1 MCIFAAYQMANTKK
15 YETVIGL
22 EVHARLLTRTKLFCG
37 DSSVFGD
44 DPNTNI
50 SPITLAHPGTLP
62 KMNKEAIAFA
72 VKLGLAC
79 HSEISKQNYFA
90 RKNYFYPDLPKG
102 YQVSQHTTPICKGGY
117 VSIQT
122 SSGKKNV
129 QLNRIHMEEDAGK
142 SLHDIFENETA
153 LDFNRA
159 GTPLLE
165 IVTEPDLSSGDEAY
179 AFLTEL
185 RKLVRYLEICDGNM
199 EEGSLRCDA
208 NISVRKAGEK
218 KLGTKVEVKNL
229 NSIRNV
235 KTAIEYEASRLISML
250 ENGETIQQQT
260 RSFIQKDSL
269 GDAASGTTFAIRD
282 KEDAEDYRYFPE
294 PDLTPFDLSNEF
306 INSVKHS
313 IPVLQK
319 ERMEN
324 YISTYQLSEYDA
336 AALTEEK
343 KFADYFEQLIKT
355 PSPQSE
361 EGIRPKS
368 AANWMLGPV
377 KSWLN
382 EEEKDIDE
390 FPVLPSKLAALITLV
405 EQDKLSFSAASSKL
419 FPLLIKD
426 PKADPLTEAGKLNLI
441 MESNSDYI
449 LPIADAVLLQF
460 EAKVT
465 EYKKGKKGL
474 LALFVGEVIKRS
486 KGKADPKVVN
496 EILIKKLNK

>member
-1 MCIFAAYQMANTKK
+1 METKQE
-15 YETVIGL
+15 YEIVVGL
-22 EVHARLLTRTKLFCG
+22 EVHARLLTRSKLFCG
-37 DSSVFGD
+37 DSSVFGNE
-44 DPNTNI
+44 PNTNI
-50 SPITLAHPGTLP
+50 SPITLAYPGTLP
-62 KMNKEAIAFA
+62 KMNKEAIGFA

-79 HSEISKQNYFA
+79 HSEIEKQNYFA

-117 VSIQT
+117 ITIKT
-122 SSGKKNV
+122 SAGEKNV

-142 SLHDIFENETA
+142 SLHDVFANETA
-153 LDFNRA
+153 LDYNRA
-159 GTPLLE
+159 GVPLLE
-165 IVTEPDLSSGDEAY
+165 IVTEPDLRSGDEAY
-179 AFLTEL
+179 AYLTEL

-208 NISVRKAGEK
+208 NISVRKVGEK
-218 KLGTKVEVKNL
+218 KLGTRVEVKNL

-235 KTAIEYEASRLISML
+235 KIAIEYEASRLISLL

-260 RSFIQKDSL
+260 RSFE
-269 GDAASGTTFAIRD
+269 ANSGTTFSIRD

-294 PDLTPFDLSNEF
+294 PDLTPFDLSEDF
-306 INSVKHS
+306 ITSIKQS

-319 ERMEN
+319 ERIRK
-324 YISTYQLSEYDA
+324 YTSDYLLSEYDA
-336 AALTEEK
+336 TALTEEK
-343 KFADYFEQLIKT
+343 EFSDYFERLI
-355 PSPQSE
+355 QSNNSNGKNSE
-361 EGIRPKS
+361 IKPKS

-377 KSWLN
+377 KTWLN
-382 EEEKDIDE
+382 DE
-390 FPVLPSKLAALITLV
+390 NKNINNFPVSPAKLSILIKMV
-405 EQDKLSFSAASSKL
+405 EETKLSFSVASSKI
-419 FPLLIKD
+419 FPLLIED
-426 PKADPLTEAGKLNLI
+426 HEADPSVQAGKMNLI

-460 EAKVT
+460 KDKVK

-496 EILIKKLNK
+496 EILNQKLNS

>member
-1 MCIFAAYQMANTKK
+1 MTVKQG

-22 EVHARLLTRTKLFCG
+22 EVHARLLTRSKLFCG

-44 DPNTNI
+44 EPNTNI

-62 KMNKEAIAFA
+62 KMNKEAIGFA

-79 HSEISKQNYFA
+79 HSEIEKQNYFA

-117 VSIQT
+117 VTIKT
-122 SSGKKNV
+122 TTGDKDV

-142 SLHDIFENETA
+142 SLHDVFADETA
-153 LDFNRA
+153 LDYNRA
-159 GTPLLE
+159 GVPLLE
-165 IVTEPDLSSGDEAY
+165 IVTEPDLRSGDEAY
-179 AFLTEL
+179 AYLTEL

-208 NISVRKAGEK
+208 NISVRKSGDN
-218 KLGTKVEVKNL
+218 KLGTRVEVKNL

-235 KTAIEYEASRLISML
+235 KSAIEYEASRLISLL
-250 ENGETIQQQT
+250 ENGETILQQT
-260 RSFIQKDSL
+260 RSF
-269 GDAASGTTFAIRD
+269 DAVNGTTFSIRD

-294 PDLTPFDLSNEF
+294 PDLTPFDLTDDF
-306 INSVKHS
+306 IAS
-313 IPVLQK
+313 IKESLPVLQK
-319 ERMEN
+319 ERIKK
-324 YISTYQLSEYDA
+324 YTSTYQLSEYDA

-343 KFADYFEQLIKT
+343 DFSNYFEQLILSNKAN
-355 PSPQSE
+355 
-361 EGIRPKS
+361 GINAGIKPKS

-377 KSWLN
+377 KTWLN
-382 EEEKDIDE
+382 DENKNIGE
-390 FPVLPSKLAALITLV
+390 FPVLPAKLSVLIKIV
-405 EQDKLSFSAASSKL
+405 EENKLSFSAASSRI
-419 FPLLIKD
+419 FPLLIENPD
-426 PKADPLTEAGKLNLI
+426 SDPLKEAGRMNLI

-460 EAKVT
+460 EDKVK
-465 EYKKGKKGL
+465 EYRKGKKGL

-496 EILIKKLNK
+496 EILNQKLNS